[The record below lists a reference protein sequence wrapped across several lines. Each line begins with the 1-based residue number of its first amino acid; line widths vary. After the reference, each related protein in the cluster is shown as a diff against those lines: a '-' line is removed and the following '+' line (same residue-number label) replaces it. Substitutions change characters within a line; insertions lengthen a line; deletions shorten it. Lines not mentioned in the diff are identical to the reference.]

1 MSNVDADGSLPLTA
15 AAGCWRSAGAGV
27 GVCGTDPRFLKFCDE
42 QSLLQHSTHHA
53 ARHSDAENRAFTDNN
68 VLLAPF
74 GIMDNVSHN
83 SALFF
88 LVLYKCD

>member
-15 AAGCWRSAGAGV
+15 AAGVVSAAAGA

-53 ARHSDAENRAFTDNN
+53 ARHSDAENRAFTANN
-68 VLLAPF
+68 VLLAP
-74 GIMDNVSHN
+74 I
-83 SALFF
+83 
-88 LVLYKCD
+88 